1 MATGEAKAPVPYV
14 PGAASP
20 MRVTSRGF
28 PRDSWSHG
36 DFPAVTPVG
45 IYSNTVFQY
54 LCILRLRYLGIEP
67 QVVIS

>member
-28 PRDSWSHG
+28 PRFLVALATSRQLLPWA
-36 DFPAVTPVG
+36 P
-45 IYSNTVFQY
+45 TVVLY
-54 LCILRLRYLGIEP
+54 LQSYFILGYGT
-67 QVVIS
+67 

>member
-1 MATGEAKAPVPYV
+1 MAGAQLRTLRA
-14 PGAASP
+14 GAASP

-45 IYSNTVFQY
+45 IYSSTVFQY
-54 LCILRLRYLGIEP
+54 LLILGYGT
-67 QVVIS
+67 